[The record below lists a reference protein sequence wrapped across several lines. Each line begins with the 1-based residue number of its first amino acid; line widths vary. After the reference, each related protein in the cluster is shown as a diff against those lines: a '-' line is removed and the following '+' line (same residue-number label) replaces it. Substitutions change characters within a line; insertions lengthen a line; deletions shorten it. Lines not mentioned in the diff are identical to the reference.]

1 MTGEASTSDR
11 LGRSPRTSQ
20 ASKEM
25 ISTSRLP
32 ITVPSPAPIAAIVW
46 LHRMRSAA
54 RNTPARRASQR
65 LRDGIG
71 VVPVPPR
78 LRSRRART
86 PSTGRAKAH
95 RPSATTLG
103 EAVLASFISTAE
115 LEMQTAPAV
124 AAATGGMVVTRTERV
139 LLADVINQ
147 DSAMTLADALLPDPG
162 GRPRGLPGRPRRLI
176 PVRDAVPEVAV
187 QDRLHHLGEGAT
199 LIGRGPVR

>member
-20 ASKEM
+20 ASREM

-32 ITVPSPAPIAAIVW
+32 TTVPSPAPIAAIVW
-46 LHRMRSAA
+46 LHKMRSAA

-71 VVPVPPR
+71 GRAVPLPPR
-78 LRSRRART
+78 LRSRSARA
-86 PSTGRAKAH
+86 PSTGRANAH
-95 RPSATTLG
+95 RPNATTLG

-124 AAATGGMVVTRTERV
+124 AAATGGIVVTRTERV
-139 LLADVINQ
+139 LPPM
-147 DSAMTLADALLPDPG
+147 S
-162 GRPRGLPGRPRRLI
+162 
-176 PVRDAVPEVAV
+176 
-187 QDRLHHLGEGAT
+187 
-199 LIGRGPVR
+199 